1 VTIQIFVSSTWLDLQ
16 PERQAVEIA
25 LQRMRET
32 KFVGMEYF
40 GSRDETTQRASLDE
54 VDRSQ
59 VYVGIFGGR
68 YGSGITED
76 EYRRARELDLPCFP
90 YFKDEATIPATGRES
105 DLAKVTKLDGLK
117 KDLRQAHTVTTF
129 RNPDELAARVTADL
143 HRWLFDFYLTPRLE
157 RAARGE
163 MSRGEAQPLLDAIKD
178 WNALPVELVQK
189 LRGAGYVAASGAG
202 SVAVGGNV
210 SGSVITTGSGNVIST
225 GGTHITGDGIA
236 FGIGNTVNVT
246 KTTTSQGATLNDFA
260 ALIAQMRALLQSSKL
275 SEEDRDTVA
284 TNLKTVE
291 KEAEKEKPRLKLI
304 ESSLSSVKSLVE
316 STEGIGAAAA
326 KLMPMLSQAVD
337 FARQLFP

>member
-1 VTIQIFVSSTWLDLQ
+1 
-16 PERQAVEIA
+16 
-25 LQRMRET
+25 
-32 KFVGMEYF
+32 
-40 GSRDETTQRASLDE
+40 
-54 VDRSQ
+54 
-59 VYVGIFGGR
+59 
-68 YGSGITED
+68 
-76 EYRRARELDLPCFP
+76 
-90 YFKDEATIPATGRES
+90 
-105 DLAKVTKLDGLK
+105 
-117 KDLRQAHTVTTF
+117 
-129 RNPDELAARVTADL
+129 
-143 HRWLFDFYLTPRLE
+143 
-157 RAARGE
+157 
-163 MSRGEAQPLLDAIKD
+163 
-178 WNALPVELVQK
+178 LPVELVQK